1 MPRLNILYAST
12 VYPPAIGGAQM
23 HLHRLI
29 GEMQRAGH
37 SPRVVTHTSR
47 YRRDWVRLS
56 TVCCEPR
63 LDYNY
68 EGVPVSRLGFS
79 PGRRLRMLPWAA
91 AYYGCMGGAVRRL
104 SRLIGDDL
112 EPLAGRPALVHATRI
127 GREFLARAACEF
139 ARRQSIPFVLTP
151 NHHPRWRGWLYR
163 EYDRLYR
170 EADAVIALTAAE
182 KDLLVDEKGVAADRI
197 HITGVGPILADEFC
211 AETFRRRFGIAER
224 FVLYVGQQLRYKGL
238 AAVVEAAPMVWRQH
252 GDVRFVFIGP
262 PTPYSRRL
270 FERLPDRRLVN
281 LGSVDLATKTSA
293 IAACELL
300 CLPSLQESFGGVF
313 VEAWSHRKAVIGG
326 RIAQV
331 ASVID
336 EGVDGLLVNQNPA
349 ELAAAIGR
357 LLSDADECQVMGEAG
372 WRKVQQR
379 YTWRQLAASTRDAYV
394 AAGATLEAECLS
406 QANRCEAGKP
416 VTSDLRGGER

>member
-1 MPRLNILYAST
+1 MNILYAST

-63 LDYNY
+63 LDYLY
-68 EGVPVSRLGFS
+68 EGVPISRLGFS

-91 AYYGCMGGAVRRL
+91 AYYGCMGGAARRL
-104 SRLIGDDL
+104 SRLIGDEL
-112 EPLAGRPALVHATRI
+112 APLAGQPALVHATRI

-139 ARRQSIPFVLTP
+139 AHRQSIPFVLTP

-170 EADAVIALTAAE
+170 QADAVLALTSAE
-182 KDLLVDEKGVAADRI
+182 KDLLVREKSVAPERI
-197 HITGVGPILADEFC
+197 HVTGVGPILADEFC
-211 AETFRRRFGIAER
+211 GEAFRRRFGITGR

-238 AAVVEAAPMVWRQH
+238 AAVVEAAQAVWQHH

-262 PTPYSRRL
+262 PTRYSRRL
-270 FERLPDRRLVN
+270 FERVHDRRLLN
-281 LGSVDLATKTSA
+281 LGSVDLSTKTSA
-293 IAACELL
+293 LAACELL

-336 EGVDGLLVNQNPA
+336 DGVDGLLVNQNA
-349 ELAAAIGR
+349 GELSAAICR
-357 LLSDADECQVMGEAG
+357 LLSDADECQAMGEAG

-379 YTWRQLAASTRDAYV
+379 YTWRQIAASTREAYV
-394 AAGATLEAECLS
+394 AAGATLDTQGVSEPMVCQAGAGDSRDPWGAE
-406 QANRCEAGKP
+406 R
-416 VTSDLRGGER
+416 